1 MHDTLRIG
9 VAGLG
14 VVGSGLVSLLE
25 EQNSVFENR
34 CGKKLKVVA
43 VSAKNSRRI
52 SGPDISRYRW
62 FDDPIALAEDPEVD
76 VVCEL
81 IGGMHG
87 VAFNLSK
94 LALARGKHLV
104 TANKALLAQHGIEL
118 AKLAEASSVHLGYE
132 AAVGGGIPIIK
143 TLREGLCANNVFSIY
158 GILNGTCNYILTKMH
173 EGVGKKNSQNFED
186 VLKEAQELG
195 YAESDPSTDIDGI
208 DSAHKLAMLTSLAFG
223 CPVDLDSVHTEGI
236 RDISVLDMQYAVEL
250 GYRIKLLAIAKSS
263 DEGVDQSVHPCM
275 VPEYSAISKVGG
287 VLNAVVIKG
296 NYVGTTTFEGPGAGA
311 LPTASAVTADLMDI
325 ARGVILPTFA
335 VPVSQLNNKLKT
347 HAENRCSRYYIRLT
361 VLDQSGVIA
370 DITSRLRDLDVSV
383 DAMIQH
389 SHEDEEAVP
398 VVLTTHLAKESTIL
412 RALGSIAELSSV
424 IESPRMFR
432 IAHLE

>member
-1 MHDTLRIG
+1 MDDTLRIG

-14 VVGSGLVSLLE
+14 VVGGGLVKLVE
-25 EQNSVFENR
+25 EQNPLLEKR

-43 VSAKNSRRI
+43 VSAKNSKRI
-52 SGPDISRYRW
+52 SGPDISGYRW
-62 FDDPIALAEDPEVD
+62 YDDPIALAEDSEVD

-81 IGGMHG
+81 IGGICG
-87 VAFNLSK
+87 AAFDLSK
-94 LALARGKHLV
+94 AALSRGKHLV

-118 AKLAEASSVHLGYE
+118 AEIAEESRVHLGYE
-132 AAVGGGIPIIK
+132 AAIAGGIPIIK
-143 TLREGLCANNVFSIY
+143 ALREGLCTNNFSSIY

-186 VLKEAQELG
+186 VLKEAQALG

-208 DSAHKLAMLTSLAFG
+208 DSAHKLAMLASLAFG
-223 CPVDLDSVHTEGI
+223 FSVDFDSVHTEGI

-250 GYRIKLLAIAKSS
+250 GYRIKLLGIAKST
-263 DEGVDQSVHPCM
+263 DEGVEQSVHPCM
-275 VPEYSAISKVGG
+275 VPEHSAISKVDG
-287 VLNAVVIKG
+287 VLNAIVIKG

-325 ARGVILPTFA
+325 ARGMILPTFA
-335 VPVSQLNNKLKT
+335 IPVSQLNNKIKT
-347 HAENRCSRYYIRLT
+347 NAKNRCARYYIRLM
-361 VLDQSGVIA
+361 VLDQPGVIA

-389 SHEDEEAVP
+389 SHKDEEAVP
-398 VVLTTHLAKESTIL
+398 VVLTTHLANEDTIL
-412 RALGSIAELSSV
+412 RALGLIGELSSV